1 MSIADD
7 EPNSRWPSIR
17 ETETALILTLAAAR
31 KIRRSEVLQNVAL
44 VSFGFI
50 LLMVIVA
57 QKTLINQVAVW
68 LVSLLLA
75 YVLYFQLY
83 HLVGQDIIEARQ
95 EQLIVR
101 IGIGP
106 FKRRYKYQADRLSN
120 LRCENTIYQRS
131 RNFGGVGGRGST
143 TVQESVVDTETS
155 MIVCDYDGREKPL
168 VGSINHTLARHFVSQ
183 IKQRF
188 PNYR

>member
-1 MSIADD
+1 MNESDA
-7 EPNSRWPSIR
+7 EPNLRWPAIR

-44 VSFGFI
+44 VTVGFI
-50 LLMVIVA
+50 LLMIVVA
-57 QKTLINQVAVW
+57 QHTLVNQGAVW
-68 LVSLLLA
+68 LVSLILA

-83 HLVGQDIIEARQ
+83 YILGQDMIEASQ

-131 RNFGGVGGRGST
+131 RSFGGIGGRGST

-155 MIVCDYDGREKPL
+155 MIVCDYDGQEKPL
-168 VGSINHTLARHFVSQ
+168 VGSINHALARHFVSQ
-183 IKQRF
+183 VKQHF